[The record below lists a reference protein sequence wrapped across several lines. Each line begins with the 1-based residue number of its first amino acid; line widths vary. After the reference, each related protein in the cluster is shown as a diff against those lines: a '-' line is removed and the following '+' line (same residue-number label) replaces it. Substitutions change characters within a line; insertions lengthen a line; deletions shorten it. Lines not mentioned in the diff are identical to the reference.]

1 MRVVRALVVVSAVAV
16 SMLSTMGLAGAQAP
30 AAKPTTAKPTVAK
43 PAATTASATNTE
55 EGNPVA
61 LSPLSTTSP
70 SKAGLELKAIHQAD
84 TKWRE
89 SQRGAQ
95 PQRLIGRIQPSM
107 LRSVDPATQQ
117 KTLEHFQSVEEQ
129 VDKLDQAAMN
139 ESERM
144 NVQIYRYQIETQI
157 ASQKFKEWE
166 KPVNSLESFWS
177 GVQGT
182 GQRGFRTEQDYLNY
196 LTWLTDIPRFY
207 DENIANMRAGVARGF
222 TPPKI
227 TLTGRDQTIAPI
239 ANAKSA
245 DMTPFWKP
253 FTKMPST
260 INTAEQA
267 RLRAEAKRVIE
278 TQVIPAYKP
287 LLAFW
292 NDEYYPHTQNSIAA
306 EALPDGKAYYKAQIK
321 RYTTLDMTPEEIH
334 AFGQAEV
341 AKIHQEMLDTMAEAK
356 FEGDFPA
363 FLKFLRTDPQFYPKT
378 EDELLGKVSYMMKEF
393 DDKADRYFG
402 YLPRGRFGI
411 HPVPAEVAPY
421 QPAGFGGPGGF
432 SINLYDLPSRP
443 LFGMPAL
450 TLHEA
455 APGHSWAGLI
465 AREHMDPDGFRG
477 GGSAFGE
484 GWALYCERLGT
495 EMDMYHTPYEKF
507 GMLSFQSWRA
517 SRLVVDTGMH
527 AMGWTREQAQQ
538 YLRDNTVLSEHDIE
552 EEIDRYISW
561 PGQAL
566 SYYLG
571 MTEIMKERKH
581 AQEVLGPKFN
591 LRAFHD
597 AILATGG
604 VPLPVLDEYLEV
616 WIKGGGVGPY
626 PEMEK

>member
-1 MRVVRALVVVSAVAV
+1 MRVVRVLVAV
-16 SMLSTMGLAGAQAP
+16 SMLSTMALATAQAP
-30 AAKPTTAKPTVAK
+30 AQKPVAAKPATAK
-43 PAATTASATNTE
+43 PAATAAPVATTD
-55 EGNPVA
+55 EGNPIPA
-61 LSPLSTTSP
+61 SPFPSGPP
-70 SKAGLELKAIHQAD
+70 SKQGLELKAIHKAD
-84 TKWRE
+84 TTWRE

-95 PQRLIGRIQPSM
+95 PPRAMGRIQPSM

-117 KTLEHFQSVEEQ
+117 KTYEHFQGVEAQLE
-129 VDKLDQAAMN
+129 KLSPDEMS

-144 NVQIYRYQIETQI
+144 NLEIYRYQI
-157 ASQKFKEWE
+157 AVALDGQKFKEYE
-166 KPVNSLESFWS
+166 KPVTSLETFWS

-196 LTWLTDIPRFY
+196 LTWLTDIPRFFE
-207 DENIANMRAGVARGF
+207 ENIANMKAGLARGF
-222 TPPKI
+222 TPPKV
-227 TLTGRDQTIAPI
+227 TLAGRDQTIAPI

-267 RLRAEAKRVIE
+267 RLRAEAKKTIE

-292 NDEYYPHTQNSIAA
+292 NDEYYPHTQKSIAA
-306 EALPDGKAYYKAQIK
+306 TDLPDGKAYYKAQIK

-334 AFGQAEV
+334 AFGLAEV

-363 FLKFLRTDPQFYPKT
+363 FLKFLRTDPQFYAKS
-378 EDELLGKVSYMMKEF
+378 EDELMGKVSYMMKEF
-393 DDKADRYFG
+393 DDIADRYFG
-402 YLPRGRFGI
+402 YMPRGRFGV

-443 LFGMPAL
+443 LFAMPAL
-450 TLHEA
+450 TVHEA
-455 APGHSWAGLI
+455 APGHSWAGAI
-465 AREHMDPDGFRG
+465 AREHQDPDGFRG

-495 EMDMYHTPYEKF
+495 EMGMYHTPYEKF

-538 YLRDNTVLSEHDIE
+538 YLRDNTALSEHDIE

-571 MTEIMKERKH
+571 MTEIQKERTH
-581 AQEVLGPKFN
+581 AQEVLGSKFN

-604 VPLPVLDEYLEV
+604 VPLPVLDAYLEA
-616 WIKGGGVGPY
+616 WIKGGGIGPY

>member
-1 MRVVRALVVVSAVAV
+1 MRVVRVLAAV

-30 AAKPTTAKPTVAK
+30 AAKPAAAKPTTVK
-43 PAATTASATNTE
+43 PAATTAAAKTDD
-55 EGNPVA
+55 GNPVA
-61 LSPLSTTSP
+61 LSPFATAP
-70 SKAGLELKAIHQAD
+70 ASKAGLELKAIHQAD

-95 PQRLIGRIQPSM
+95 PPRMMGRIQPTM
-107 LRSVDPATQQ
+107 LRSVDAATQQ
-117 KTLEHFQSVEEQ
+117 KTLEHFESVMDQ
-129 VDKLDQAAMN
+129 VNKLDQASMS
-139 ESERM
+139 ESERI

-157 ASQKFKEWE
+157 DGQKFKEWE
-166 KPVNSLESFWS
+166 KPVTSLESFWA

-196 LTWLTDIPRFY
+196 LTWLTDIPRFFN
-207 DENIANMRAGVARGF
+207 ENIANMRAGLARGF

-227 TLTGRDQTIAPI
+227 TLNGRDQTIALV

-245 DMTPFWKP
+245 DATPFWKP
-253 FTKMPST
+253 FLKMPST

-267 RLRAEAKRVIE
+267 RLRAEGKKVIE
-278 TQVIPAYKP
+278 AQVMPAYKP

-292 NDEYYPHTQNSIAA
+292 NDEYYPHTQRSIAA
-306 EALPDGKAYYKAQIK
+306 ESLPDGKAYYKAQIK
-321 RYTTLDMTPEEIH
+321 RYTTLNMTPEEIH
-334 AFGQAEV
+334 AFGLAEV
-341 AKIHQEMLDTMAEAK
+341 AKIHQEMLDTMVEAK

-402 YLPRGRFGI
+402 YMPRGRFGV

-432 SINLYDLPSRP
+432 MINLYDLPSRP

-450 TLHEA
+450 TVHEA

-465 AREHMDPDGFRG
+465 AREHLDPDGFRG
-477 GGSAFGE
+477 GGSAFSE

-527 AMGWTREQAQQ
+527 AMGWTREQGQQ
-538 YLRDNTVLSEHDIE
+538 YLRENTVLSEHDIE

-571 MTEIMKERKH
+571 MTEILKERRH
-581 AQEVLGPKFN
+581 AQEVLGAKFN

-604 VPLPVLDEYLEV
+604 LPLPVLDEYLEA
-616 WIKGGGVGPY
+616 WIKGGGIGPY